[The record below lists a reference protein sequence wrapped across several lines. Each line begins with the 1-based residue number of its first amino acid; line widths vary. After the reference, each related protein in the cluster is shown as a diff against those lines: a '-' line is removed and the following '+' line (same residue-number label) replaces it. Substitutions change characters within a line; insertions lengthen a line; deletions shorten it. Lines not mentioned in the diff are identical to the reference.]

1 MTSWELESGL
11 ADCRTRLAAA
21 ARVDG
26 VYRERA
32 RAISGGGGAATAR
45 YAVATLA
52 ACGRFCRFE
61 RKDVK

>member
-32 RAISGGGGAATAR
+32 RAISGGGAATAR
-45 YAVATLA
+45 YAVATLT

>member
-32 RAISGGGGAATAR
+32 RAISGGAATAR

>member
-1 MTSWELESGL
+1 MSWELESGL

-32 RAISGGGGAATAR
+32 RAIIGGGAATAR
-45 YAVATLA
+45 YVVATLA